1 MKIGII
7 GAGNMGGTLG
17 RLWAECGHEIMFG
30 VRDPGSQELR
40 AVLDVMVGR
49 ARVGSIADAAA
60 FGNVVLLATPWSGAE
75 EAVRAAGNLKD
86 KVLIDCTN
94 PIVNRKAVQVN
105 GLSAAEQIARWANG
119 AHVVKAFNTIGWNG
133 VAQPIFDGQLASMF
147 ICGDEEGKSVAAQL
161 AGELKFEVVDAGELS
176 SAGMLEQLAALWLH
190 LPFARGMGRDIA
202 FALLRR

>member
-75 EAVRAAGNLKD
+75 EAVRAAGDLKD

-94 PIVNRKAVQVN
+94 PIVNR
-105 GLSAAEQIARWANG
+105 R
-119 AHVVKAFNTIGWNG
+119 
-133 VAQPIFDGQLASMF
+133 
-147 ICGDEEGKSVAAQL
+147 
-161 AGELKFEVVDAGELS
+161 
-176 SAGMLEQLAALWLH
+176 
-190 LPFARGMGRDIA
+190 
-202 FALLRR
+202 

>member
-1 MKIGII
+1 M
-7 GAGNMGGTLG
+7 
-17 RLWAECGHEIMFG
+17 
-30 VRDPGSQELR
+30 D
-40 AVLDVMVGR
+40 GR

-133 VAQPIFDGQLASMF
+133 IAQPIFGGQPASMF

-190 LPFARGMGRDIA
+190 LAFARGMGRDIA